1 MINVPNQYLIT
12 FLDVRLKKFTEEKQ
26 ELQNEVQKLQQQLND
41 IKTRGRRSSSVN
53 GVIDDDDYED
63 AQRELLIMA
72 PKFSYPKNFIN
83 F

>member
-1 MINVPNQYLIT
+1 MQSLMIDFLNQYLIT
-12 FLDVRLKKFTEEKQ
+12 FVDVRLKKFTEEKQ

-63 AQRELLIMA
+63 AQREL
-72 PKFSYPKNFIN
+72 
-83 F
+83 

>member
-1 MINVPNQYLIT
+1 MV
-12 FLDVRLKKFTEEKQ
+12 DVRLKKFTEEKQ

-41 IKTRGRRSSSVN
+41 TKTRGRRSSSVN

-63 AQRELLIMA
+63 AQRKFKLL
-72 PKFSYPKNFIN
+72 KLEIN